1 MKEKNELRFRQIH
14 LDFNTPLEINDVG
27 AKFDR
32 KKWQDCLKLAHANSI
47 TCFSCCHHG
56 YSYHPTEIGMMH
68 PKLKFN
74 LLREQVD
81 AAHEIG
87 VNVPIYMTVGYNN
100 RIAALEP
107 GWLQINEDG
116 MISQPPFHAAY
127 RLLCL
132 NSTYLDYVC
141 HLTEEAAHFFRDADG
156 IFFDILVQNNCC
168 CPRCIE
174 SMRKRGYDPT
184 NIEHRMA
191 FSNEVIEECC
201 RKLNLAA
208 RCINPEWPIYHNN
221 TNLLQP
227 GRQPLL
233 KYCSHIELESLPT
246 AAHNYDHYPML
257 AAYVRTLEP
266 DFLGMTA
273 KFNALWGDYG
283 GFKHPNALR
292 YECSAMLAQGSKCS
306 IGDQLHPSGEMDES
320 SCRLIGEAYKEVE
333 KKEPWCG
340 HVKSAANVALLA
352 TNAFQKKNNYD
363 IKSETGVCRLLLEG
377 HIPFDRIDEK
387 HPFDNYKVLILADS
401 LRPDSELRARLQQ
414 FIANGGRL
422 ILSGTSVL
430 KAENDELAF
439 DLPIQIEG
447 MTTEYPNFVK
457 CAPDIKPDGVDS
469 PIVMYYPSM
478 KMKVSGGKSLGEIYD
493 PYFTRSYLHFCSH
506 IHSPAKTEPS
516 GYDAGILTDN
526 ILYFAHP
533 VFELYAAYGQV
544 IFKQY
549 VLNAVHALIDD
560 ILQVKTTLPS
570 QGRVTIMEQEAERR
584 YVVHALYANT
594 ILRGMSVPPI
604 APEQTAARPYEVIE
618 DLVPLYDQEFALRLP
633 RKIHRAMLQPQGEEI
648 PFSYD
653 GDVLKLTLK
662 KLLCHQMI
670 VLEY

>member
-1 MKEKNELRFRQIH
+1 MKEQKELRFRQIH
-14 LDFNTPLEINDVG
+14 LDFNTPLEIDG
-27 AKFDR
+27 IGERFD
-32 KKWQDCLKLAHANSI
+32 KKHWQDCLKLAHADSI

-56 YSYHPTEIGMMH
+56 YSYHPTEVGMMH

-74 LLREQVD
+74 LLRAQID
-81 AAHEIG
+81 ASHEIG

-100 RIAALEP
+100 RLAALEP
-107 GWLQINEDG
+107 GWLQMNAEGRI
-116 MISQPPFHAAY
+116 MQPPFRAAY

-132 NSTYLDYVC
+132 NSAYLDYVC
-141 HLTEEAAHFFRDADG
+141 RLTEEAAHFFRDADG
-156 IFFDILVQNNCC
+156 IFFDILVQNSCC

-174 SMRKRGYDPT
+174 GMRKRGYDPT
-184 NIEHRMA
+184 NEEHRLM
-191 FSNEVIEECC
+191 FSNEVIDNCC
-201 RKLNLAA
+201 RKLNIAA

-221 TNLLQP
+221 TGLIQP

-246 AAHNYDHYPML
+246 AAHNYDHFPML
-257 AAYVRTLEP
+257 AAYVRTQEP

-292 YECSAMLAQGSKCS
+292 YECAAMLAQGSKCS

-333 KKEPWCG
+333 QKESWCG
-340 HVKSAANVALLA
+340 HVASAANVALLA
-352 TNAFQKKNNYD
+352 NNAFQKKNNYD
-363 IKSETGVCRLLLEG
+363 AKSETGACRVLLEG
-377 HIPFDRIDEK
+377 HIPFERIDEK
-387 HPFDNYKVLILADS
+387 TPLTNYKVVILADD
-401 LRPDSELRARLQQ
+401 LRPDAELRTRLQD
-414 FIANGGRL
+414 FLANGGHL
-422 ILSGTSVL
+422 ILSGTSIL
-430 KAENDELAF
+430 KAENDELALN
-439 DLPIQIEG
+439 LPVTVEG
-447 MTTEYPNFVK
+447 LTTEFPNFVK
-457 CAPDIKPDGVDS
+457 CAPDIAIDGVDS

-478 KMKVSGGKSLGEIYD
+478 NIKVYGGKSLGEIYA

-516 GYDAGILTDN
+516 GYDAGVLTEN

-533 VFELYAAYGQV
+533 VFEMYAAYGHV
-544 IFKQY
+544 MFKQY
-549 VLNAVHALIDD
+549 ILNAVHALLDD
-560 ILQVKTTLPS
+560 ILQVQTTLPS
-570 QGRVTIMEQEAERR
+570 QGRVTIMEQTEQQR

-594 ILRGMSVPPI
+594 ILRGMNVPPI
-604 APEQTAARPYEVIE
+604 APGHTAAHPYEVIE
-618 DLVPLYDQEFALRLP
+618 DLVPLYDQEFAIRLP
-633 RKIHRAMLQPQGEEI
+633 RKIKRAALQPQGEEI
-648 PFSYD
+648 TFTYD